1 MQLFYG
7 ATYSRSHDLWPPI
20 RLFLTP
26 SPTIQSPPSLLN
38 PKGNIF
44 STYGKGPMEKSL
56 HSKNFFFFPSYVEGE
71 WGKKISHFSRV
82 SNSLKFYFTRITRA
96 SCNLFIFVFDNPILQ
111 SMIKIWNVVFF
122 QEEGIV
128 RWRYICLIL
137 LN

>member
-7 ATYSRSHDLWPPI
+7 ATYSRSHDLCPPI

-82 SNSLKFYFTRITRA
+82 SNSLKFYFTPVISLYLSLIT
-96 SCNLFIFVFDNPILQ
+96 LFYKVWLKYEKSSSYRN
-111 SMIKIWNVVFF
+111 S
-122 QEEGIV
+122 E
-128 RWRYICLIL
+128 L
-137 LN
+137 LDGVIYV